1 MNIGIVGNGLVGAT
15 AAYAIIMRGIGRKIV
30 LVDKDKKRSIAET
43 NDLLHAI
50 PFANPLTVRHGN
62 YEDLADCKLVV
73 IAAGV
78 SQKKGESR
86 LDLLK
91 RNADVFAEVIPATLT
106 IAPESILVVATNPL
120 DIMTYMATRFAAD
133 FGVPATRVLGT
144 GTMLDTARFRSLL
157 GAVLD
162 IDPQHVHGYV
172 VGEHGDSEVLT
183 WSLATVG
190 AMGLEDFCK
199 QRSIIFNEDLK
210 RRVDD
215 GVRNA
220 AYSIIDGKGATY
232 YGIGS
237 AIAKI
242 VDVILHDQR
251 SILTVSTMSSLTG
264 GVADVSIS
272 LPNLVGGNGILETLP
287 LPLSTEESA
296 ELKRSADILKAE
308 IEKIDRY

>member
-1 MNIGIVGNGLVGAT
+1 MNIGIVGTGLVGST
-15 AAYAIIMRGIGRKIV
+15 AAYAIIMRGLGRKIV
-30 LVDKDKKRSIAET
+30 LVDKDVKRSIAET
-43 NDLLHAI
+43 NDLQHAI

-73 IAAGV
+73 VAAGV

-91 RNADVFAEVIPATLT
+91 RNAHVFAKVIPAIITV
-106 IAPESILVVATNPL
+106 APKAILVIATNPL
-120 DIMTYMATRFAAD
+120 DIMTYIATRFAAD

-199 QRSIIFNEDLK
+199 QRSIIFNKDLK

-251 SILTVSTMSSLTG
+251 SILTVSTMSSLTK

-272 LPNLVGGNGILETLP
+272 LPNLVGGKGILGTLP
-287 LPLSTEESA
+287 LPLSAVESA
-296 ELKRSADILKAE
+296 ELNRSAEILRAE
-308 IEKIDRY
+308 IEKINI

>member
-1 MNIGIVGNGLVGAT
+1 MNIGIVGNGLVGST
-15 AAYAIIMRGIGRKIV
+15 AAYAIIMRGLGRKIV
-30 LVDKDKKRSIAET
+30 LVDKDKKRSMAET

-50 PFANPLTVRHGN
+50 PFANPLTVLQGN

-78 SQKKGESR
+78 SQKIGESR

-91 RNADVFAEVIPATLT
+91 RNADVFAKVIPAILSV
-106 IAPESILVVATNPL
+106 APESILVVATNPL
-120 DIMTYMATRFAAD
+120 DVMTYIATRFAAG
-133 FGVPATRVLGT
+133 FGVPTSRVLGT

-199 QRSIIFNEDLK
+199 RRSINFNVDFK
-210 RRVDD
+210 RRIDD

-220 AYSIIDGKGATY
+220 AYSIIKGKGATY

-237 AIAKI
+237 AIAKL

-251 SILTVSTMSSLTG
+251 SILTVSTMTSLAG
-264 GVADVSIS
+264 DIADISIS
-272 LPNLVGGNGILETLP
+272 MPNLVGGNGILETLP
-287 LPLSTEESA
+287 LPLDAEESA
-296 ELKRSADILKAE
+296 ELQRSAEILKEE
-308 IEKIDRY
+308 IQKIDLK

>member
-1 MNIGIVGNGLVGAT
+1 MNIGIVGNGLVGST
-15 AAYAIIMRGIGRKIV
+15 TAYAIIMRGLGRKIV
-30 LVDKDKKRSIAET
+30 LVDKDEKRSLAET

-50 PFANPLTVRHGN
+50 PFANPLNVRQGT
-62 YEDLADCKLVV
+62 YEDLAECKLVV

-91 RNADVFAEVIPATLT
+91 RNADVFAKVIPAILSV
-106 IAPESILVVATNPL
+106 APKSILVVATNPL
-120 DIMTYMATRFAAD
+120 DIMTYIATRFAAD
-133 FGVPATRVLGT
+133 FGLPTTRVLGT

-157 GAVLD
+157 GATLG

-172 VGEHGDSEVLT
+172 IGEHGDSEVLT

-190 AMGLEDFCK
+190 AMSLEDFCK
-199 QRSIIFNEDLK
+199 QRSIIYDEDLR

-220 AYSIIDGKGATY
+220 AYSIIEGKGATY

-251 SILTVSTMSSLTG
+251 SILTVSTMTSLAG
-264 GVADVSIS
+264 GVTDVSIS
-272 LPNLVGGNGILETLP
+272 LPNIVGGNGILETLP
-287 LPLSTEESA
+287 LPLNAEESA
-296 ELKRSADILKAE
+296 ELKRSAEILKAE
-308 IEKIDRY
+308 IDKINL

>member
-1 MNIGIVGNGLVGAT
+1 MNIGIVGNGLVGST
-15 AAYAIIMRGIGRKIV
+15 AAYAIIMRGLGRKIV
-30 LVDKDKKRSIAET
+30 LVDKNEKRSLAET

-50 PFANPLTVRHGN
+50 PFANPLNVRQGT
-62 YEDLADCKLVV
+62 YEDLAECKLVV

-91 RNADVFAEVIPATLT
+91 RNADVFAKVIPAILSV
-106 IAPESILVVATNPL
+106 APESILVVATNPL
-120 DIMTYMATRFAAD
+120 DIMTYIATRFAAD
-133 FGVPATRVLGT
+133 FGLPTTRVLGT

-157 GAVLD
+157 GATLS

-172 VGEHGDSEVLT
+172 IGEHGDSEVLT

-190 AMGLEDFCK
+190 AMSLEDFCK
-199 QRSIIFNEDLK
+199 QCSITYNEVLK

-220 AYSIIDGKGATY
+220 AYSIIEGKGATY

-251 SILTVSTMSSLTG
+251 SILTVSTMTSLAG
-264 GVADVSIS
+264 GVTDVSIS
-272 LPNLVGGNGILETLP
+272 LPNIVGGNGILETLP
-287 LPLSTEESA
+287 LPLNSEESA
-296 ELKRSADILKAE
+296 KLKRSAEILKAE
-308 IEKIDRY
+308 IDKIIL

>member
-1 MNIGIVGNGLVGAT
+1 MNIGIVGNGLVGST
-15 AAYAIIMRGIGRKIV
+15 AAYAIIMRGLGRKIV

-50 PFANPLTVRHGN
+50 PFANPLTIRDGN

-78 SQKKGESR
+78 SQKIGENR

-91 RNADVFAEVIPATLT
+91 RNADVFEKVIPAILSV
-106 IAPESILVVATNPL
+106 APESILVVATNPL
-120 DIMTYMATRFAAD
+120 DVMTYIATRFAAG
-133 FGVPATRVLGT
+133 FGVTTTRVLGT

-199 QRSIIFNEDLK
+199 RRSIPFSEDLK
-210 RRVDD
+210 RRIDG

-220 AYSIIDGKGATY
+220 AYSIIEGKGATY

-237 AIAKI
+237 AIAKL

-251 SILTVSTMSSLTG
+251 SILTVSTMTSLTG
-264 GVADVSIS
+264 DIADVSIS
-272 LPNLVGGNGILETLP
+272 MPNLVGGNGILETLP
-287 LPLSTEESA
+287 LPLDAEESA
-296 ELKRSADILKAE
+296 ELKRSAEILKEE
-308 IEKIDRY
+308 IQKIDLK

>member
-1 MNIGIVGNGLVGAT
+1 MNIGIVGNGLVGST
-15 AAYAIIMRGIGRKIV
+15 AAYAIIMRGLGRKIV
-30 LVDKDKKRSIAET
+30 LVDKNKKRSIAET

-78 SQKKGESR
+78 SQRKGESR

-91 RNADVFAEVIPATLT
+91 RNADVFAKVIPAILT
-106 IAPESILVVATNPL
+106 VAPESILVIATNPL
-120 DIMTYMATRFAAD
+120 DIMTYIATRFAAD

-157 GAVLD
+157 GAMLD

-190 AMGLEDFCK
+190 AMGLEKFCK
-199 QRSIIFNEDLK
+199 QRSIIFDEDRK

-251 SILTVSTMSSLTG
+251 SILTVSTMTSLTG
-264 GVADVSIS
+264 GAADVSIS

-287 LPLSTEESA
+287 LPLSIGESV
-296 ELKRSADILKAE
+296 ELKRSVEILKAE
-308 IEKIDRY
+308 IEKIDI

>member
-1 MNIGIVGNGLVGAT
+1 MNIGIVGNGLVGST
-15 AAYAIIMRGIGRKIV
+15 AAYAIIMRGLGRKIV

-50 PFANPLTVRHGN
+50 PFANPLTVFQGN
-62 YEDLADCKLVV
+62 YEDLAECKLVV

-78 SQKKGESR
+78 SQKIGESR

-91 RNADVFAEVIPATLT
+91 RNADVFAKVIPAILSV
-106 IAPESILVVATNPL
+106 APESILVVATNPL
-120 DIMTYMATRFAAD
+120 DVMTYIATRFAAG
-133 FGVPATRVLGT
+133 FGVPTSRVLGT

-172 VGEHGDSEVLT
+172 IGEHGDSEVLT

-199 QRSIIFNEDLK
+199 RRSIPFNEDLK
-210 RRVDD
+210 RRIDD

-220 AYSIIDGKGATY
+220 AYSIIEGKGATY

-237 AIAKI
+237 AIAKL

-251 SILTVSTMSSLTG
+251 SILTVSTMTSLTG
-264 GVADVSIS
+264 DIADVSIS
-272 LPNLVGGNGILETLP
+272 MPNLVGGNGILETLP
-287 LPLSTEESA
+287 LPLDAEESA
-296 ELKRSADILKAE
+296 ELKRSAEILKEE
-308 IEKIDRY
+308 IQKIDLK

>member
-1 MNIGIVGNGLVGAT
+1 MNIGIVGNGLVGST
-15 AAYAIIMRGIGRKIV
+15 AAYAIIMRGLGRKIV
-30 LVDKDKKRSIAET
+30 LVDKNKKRSIAET

-78 SQKKGESR
+78 SQRKGESR

-91 RNADVFAEVIPATLT
+91 RNADVFAKVIPAILT
-106 IAPESILVVATNPL
+106 VAPESILVIATNPL
-120 DIMTYMATRFAAD
+120 DIMTYIATRFAAD

-157 GAVLD
+157 GAMLD

-190 AMGLEDFCK
+190 AMGLEKFCK
-199 QRSIIFNEDLK
+199 QRSIIFDEDRK

-251 SILTVSTMSSLTG
+251 SILTVSTMTSLTG
-264 GVADVSIS
+264 GAADVSIS

-287 LPLSTEESA
+287 LALSIGESV
-296 ELKRSADILKAE
+296 ELKRSVEILKAE
-308 IEKIDRY
+308 IEKIDI

>member
-1 MNIGIVGNGLVGAT
+1 
-15 AAYAIIMRGIGRKIV
+15 MRGLGRKIV

-50 PFANPLTVRHGN
+50 PFANPLDVRQGT
-62 YEDLADCKLVV
+62 YEDLAECKLVV

-86 LDLLK
+86 LDLLN
-91 RNADVFAEVIPATLT
+91 RNADVFAKIIPGILSV
-106 IAPESILVVATNPL
+106 APESILVVATNPL
-120 DIMTYMATRFAAD
+120 DIMTYIATRFAAD
-133 FGVPATRVLGT
+133 FGLPTTRVLGT

-157 GAVLD
+157 GATLGT
-162 IDPQHVHGYV
+162 DPQHVHGYV
-172 VGEHGDSEVLT
+172 IGEHGDSEVLT

-199 QRSIIFNEDLK
+199 QRSITYNEVLK

-220 AYSIIDGKGATY
+220 AYSIIEGKGATY

-251 SILTVSTMSSLTG
+251 SILTVSTMTSLAG
-264 GVADVSIS
+264 GVNDLSIS
-272 LPNLVGGNGILETLP
+272 LPNIVGGNGILETLP
-287 LPLSTEESA
+287 LPLNSEESA
-296 ELKRSADILKAE
+296 ELKRSAEILKAE
-308 IEKIDRY
+308 IDKINL

>member
-1 MNIGIVGNGLVGAT
+1 MNIGIVGTGLVGST
-15 AAYAIIMRGIGRKIV
+15 AAYAIIMRGLGRKIV
-30 LVDKDKKRSIAET
+30 LVDKDVNRSIAEA
-43 NDLLHAI
+43 NDLQHAI
-50 PFANPLTVRHGN
+50 PFANPLTVRHGD
-62 YEDLADCKLVV
+62 YKDLKDCKLVV

-91 RNADVFAEVIPATLT
+91 RNADVFAKVIPAILT
-106 IAPESILVVATNPL
+106 VAPESILVIATNPL
-120 DIMTYMATRFAAD
+120 DIMTYIATRFAAD

-157 GAVLD
+157 GALLD

-190 AMGLEDFCK
+190 AMGLKDFCR
-199 QRSIIFNEDLK
+199 QRSIPFDEDLK

-232 YGIGS
+232 YGVGS

-242 VDVILHDQR
+242 VDVVLHDQR
-251 SILTVSTMSSLTG
+251 SILTVSTMSYLSG
-264 GVADVSIS
+264 GVSDVAIS
-272 LPNLVGGNGILETLP
+272 LPNLVGGNGIIETLP
-287 LPLSTEESA
+287 LPLSTMESA
-296 ELKRSADILKAE
+296 ELKRSAEILKTE
-308 IEKIDRY
+308 IEKIDI

>member
-1 MNIGIVGNGLVGAT
+1 MNIGIVGNGLVGST
-15 AAYAIIMRGIGRKIV
+15 AAYAIIMRGLGRKIV

-78 SQKKGESR
+78 SQEKGESR

-91 RNADVFAEVIPATLT
+91 RNADVFAKIIPSILT
-106 IAPESILVVATNPL
+106 VAPESILVIATNPL
-120 DIMTYMATRFAAD
+120 DVMTYIAARLAAD
-133 FGVPATRVLGT
+133 SGVTTTRVLGT

-157 GAVLD
+157 GAMLD

-190 AMGLEDFCK
+190 AMRLEDFCK
-199 QRSIIFNEDLK
+199 QRSIIFNEELK
-210 RRVDD
+210 RRVDN

-251 SILTVSTMSSLTG
+251 SILTVSTMTSLTG

-296 ELKRSADILKAE
+296 ELKRSVEILKAE
-308 IEKIDRY
+308 IEKIDID

>member
-1 MNIGIVGNGLVGAT
+1 
-15 AAYAIIMRGIGRKIV
+15 
-30 LVDKDKKRSIAET
+30 
-43 NDLLHAI
+43 
-50 PFANPLTVRHGN
+50 
-62 YEDLADCKLVV
+62 LVV

-78 SQKKGESR
+78 SQRKGESR

-91 RNADVFAEVIPATLT
+91 RNADVFAKVIPAILT
-106 IAPESILVVATNPL
+106 VAPESILVIATNPL
-120 DIMTYMATRFAAD
+120 DIMTYIATRFAAD

-157 GAVLD
+157 GAMLD

-190 AMGLEDFCK
+190 AMGLEEFCK
-199 QRSIIFNEDLK
+199 QRSIIFDEDRK

-251 SILTVSTMSSLTG
+251 SILTVSTMTSLTG
-264 GVADVSIS
+264 GAADVSIS

-287 LPLSTEESA
+287 LPLSIGESV
-296 ELKRSADILKAE
+296 ELKRSVEILKAE
-308 IEKIDRY
+308 IEKIDLR

>member
-1 MNIGIVGNGLVGAT
+1 LQIGCHR
-15 AAYAIIMRGIGRKIV
+15 RG
-30 LVDKDKKRSIAET
+30 S
-43 NDLLHAI
+43 
-50 PFANPLTVRHGN
+50 
-62 YEDLADCKLVV
+62 
-73 IAAGV
+73 V
-78 SQKKGESR
+78 SKKGESR

-91 RNADVFAEVIPATLT
+91 RNADVFAKVIPAILSV
-106 IAPESILVVATNPL
+106 AQESILVVATNPL
-120 DIMTYMATRFAAD
+120 DVMTYIAARFAAD
-133 FGVPATRVLGT
+133 FGVPTTRVLGT

-157 GAVLD
+157 GAKLD

-190 AMGLEDFCK
+190 AMGLEKFCK
-199 QRSIIFNEDLK
+199 QRSIIFDEDLK
-210 RRVDD
+210 RRVDE

-251 SILTVSTMSSLTG
+251 SILTVSTMTSLTG
-264 GVADVSIS
+264 DLADVAIS
-272 LPNLVGGNGILETLP
+272 LPNVVGGNGILETLP
-287 LPLSTEESA
+287 LPLNTEESA
-296 ELKRSADILKAE
+296 ELKRSAEILKTE
-308 IEKIDRY
+308 IEKINLK

>member
-1 MNIGIVGNGLVGAT
+1 MNIGIVGNGLVGST
-15 AAYAIIMRGIGRKIV
+15 AAYAIIMRGLGRKIV
-30 LVDKDKKRSIAET
+30 LVDKDKKRSLAET

-50 PFANPLTVRHGN
+50 SFANPLTVRQGN

-91 RNADVFAEVIPATLT
+91 RNADVFAKVIPAILT
-106 IAPESILVVATNPL
+106 VAPESILVIATNPL
-120 DIMTYMATRFAAD
+120 DVMTYTATRFAAD
-133 FGVPATRVLGT
+133 SGVPTTRVLGT

-162 IDPQHVHGYV
+162 IDPQHVNGYV

-199 QRSIIFNEDLK
+199 QRSIIFDEDLK

-251 SILTVSTMSSLTG
+251 SILTVSTMTSLTG
-264 GVADVSIS
+264 DLADVSIS
-272 LPNLVGGNGILETLP
+272 LPNVVGGNGILETLP
-287 LPLSTEESA
+287 LPLNTEESA
-296 ELKRSADILKAE
+296 ELKRSAEILKTE
-308 IEKIDRY
+308 IEKINLN

>member
-1 MNIGIVGNGLVGAT
+1 MNIGIVGNGLVGST
-15 AAYAIIMRGIGRKIV
+15 AAYAIIMRGLGRKIV

-50 PFANPLTVRHGN
+50 PFANPLDVRQGT
-62 YEDLADCKLVV
+62 YEDLAECKLVV

-86 LDLLK
+86 LDLLN
-91 RNADVFAEVIPATLT
+91 RNADVFAKIIPGILSV
-106 IAPESILVVATNPL
+106 APESILVVATNPL
-120 DIMTYMATRFAAD
+120 DIMTYIATRFAAD
-133 FGVPATRVLGT
+133 FGLPTTRVLGT

-157 GAVLD
+157 GATLG

-172 VGEHGDSEVLT
+172 IGEHGDSEVLT

-199 QRSIIFNEDLK
+199 QRSITYNEVLK

-220 AYSIIDGKGATY
+220 AYSIIEGKGATY

-251 SILTVSTMSSLTG
+251 SILTVSTMTSLAG
-264 GVADVSIS
+264 GVNDVSIS
-272 LPNLVGGNGILETLP
+272 LPNIVGGNGILETLP
-287 LPLSTEESA
+287 LPLNAEESA
-296 ELKRSADILKAE
+296 ELKRSAEILKAE
-308 IEKIDRY
+308 IDKINL

>member
-1 MNIGIVGNGLVGAT
+1 MNIGIVGNGLVGST
-15 AAYAIIMRGIGRKIV
+15 AAYAIIMRGLGRKIV
-30 LVDKDKKRSIAET
+30 LVDKDKKRSLAET

-50 PFANPLTVRHGN
+50 PFANPLTVRQGN

-91 RNADVFAEVIPATLT
+91 RNADVFAKVIPAILSV
-106 IAPESILVVATNPL
+106 APESILVVATNPL
-120 DIMTYMATRFAAD
+120 DVMPYIATRFAAD
-133 FGVPATRVLGT
+133 FGVPTTRVLGT

-157 GAVLD
+157 GTMLD

-190 AMGLEDFCK
+190 AMALEDFCK
-199 QRSIIFNEDLK
+199 QRSIIFDDNLK
-210 RRVDD
+210 RCVDD

-220 AYSIIDGKGATY
+220 AYSIIEGKGATY

-237 AIAKI
+237 AIAKL

-251 SILTVSTMSSLTG
+251 SILTVSTMTSLTG

-272 LPNLVGGNGILETLP
+272 MPNLVGGNGIIETLP
-287 LPLSTEESA
+287 MPLNTEESS
-296 ELKRSADILKAE
+296 ELKRSAEILKTE
-308 IEKIDRY
+308 IEKINIS